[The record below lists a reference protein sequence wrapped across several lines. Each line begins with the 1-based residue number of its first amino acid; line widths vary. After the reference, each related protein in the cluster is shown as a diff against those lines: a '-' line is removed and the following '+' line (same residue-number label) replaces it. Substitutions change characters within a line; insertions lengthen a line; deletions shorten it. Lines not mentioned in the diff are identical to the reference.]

1 MDYTTVALVKAAI
14 RISEPTDD
22 TLLARLVT
30 AASRAIDRKVTGAP
44 DSDATDYFALGAVTD
59 EQLLGI
65 VDQEG
70 SLVCYPHKAAVTS
83 VSSLAY
89 RRRPDEEWQAVQAA
103 RIEVERDRA
112 VAWLDL
118 DDRSFRRVRISY
130 TGGLALTQ
138 DALPADLIEAATL
151 LAARFYREDETGLTD
166 SVGVAELGQMMY
178 TKAWPV
184 RLVEML
190 RSFNRVTP
198 W

>member
-1 MDYTTVALVKAAI
+1 MDYTTPALVKAAL
-14 RISEPTDD
+14 RITEPTDD

-44 DSDATDYFALGAVTD
+44 DSDAADYFELGAVAD
-59 EQLLGI
+59 ELLLGI

-70 SLVCYPHKAAVTS
+70 SLVCYPHKAAIAA
-83 VSSLAY
+83 VSALAH
-89 RRRPDEEWQAVQAA
+89 RRRPDEDWQTVPPA
-103 RIEVERDRA
+103 RIEVERNRV

-118 DDRSFRRVRISY
+118 GDRAFRRVRISY
-130 TGGLALTQ
+130 TGGLAATQ
-138 DALPADLIEAATL
+138 PELPADLVEAATL
-151 LAARFYREDETGLTD
+151 LAARFYREDESGLSD

-190 RSFNRVTP
+190 RPFNRVPP